1 MNTPSN
7 LARSALLVVLA
18 VFAAACQETPGPPA
32 AGPTGSPGAT
42 PAGTKI
48 GLLYTISDIGGEFA
62 QAALGSSVLA
72 SEDARSRGLNIEVL
86 DRDYAGN
93 AKRAGQ
99 LAQEL
104 ADEGVAGIVV
114 ASDDPALVPVLGG
127 FDDVPVIHAL
137 LPDDDAVDPDAPS
150 FRVAPSNRLQAEKL
164 ADYLVGER
172 GLDRVAIL
180 HDDTPF
186 GTEGAVDIQD
196 ALGDQGAT
204 VVLRQSFKVG
214 ADIHTPV
221 MHAGQEDAD
230 ALVVWTRE
238 NGEAGRI
245 TIEMHKANQ
254 GYQLV
259 LSGNLATF
267 DYGKNA
273 ASQVTPVAFR
283 DGILSV
289 GTWAGPWFD
298 LDRMR
303 GFFERFRET
312 NNVEA
317 PFQAVQV
324 YDAILLLAEAA
335 RGSDDPTSVARALEE
350 TRDFEGAGVPIS
362 FSPDDH
368 EGVGLEDMA
377 ILAFTKDQSAAGGD
391 FAPDVSTG
399 GGFFTI
405 NTSTVTLPPE
415 VGYLTE
421 GLTS

>member
-1 MNTPSN
+1 MRFRAAILGGLILLGTACEDTGGSPS
-7 LARSALLVVLA
+7 AGP
-18 VFAAACQETPGPPA
+18 TPGPTTS
-32 AGPTGSPGAT
+32 AG
-42 PAGTKI
+42 GTKI

-62 QAALGSSVLA
+62 QAALGASALA
-72 SEDARSRGLNIEVL
+72 VEDAAAPIEVL

-104 ADEGVAGIVV
+104 ADEGAVGIVV
-114 ASDDPALVPVLGG
+114 ASDDPALVPVLGD
-127 FDDVPVIHAL
+127 FDAVPVVHAL
-137 LPDDDAVDPDAPS
+137 LADDDAIEAPNA
-150 FRVAPSNRLQAEKL
+150 FRVAPSNRLQAAKL
-164 ADYLVGER
+164 AEYLVGVR
-172 GLDRVAIL
+172 GLDRIAIL
-180 HDDTPF
+180 HDDSPF
-186 GTEGAVDIQD
+186 GLEGGDDIEA
-196 ALGDQGAT
+196 ALDDQGAT
-204 VVLRQSFKVG
+204 VVVRDAFKVG
-214 ADIHTPV
+214 ADIHTTI
-221 MHAGQEDAD
+221 MHAGQLDAD
-230 ALVVWTRE
+230 ALIVWTRD

-298 LDRMR
+298 LDRIR

-324 YDAILLLAEAA
+324 YDGLLLLAKAA
-335 RGSDDPTSVARALEE
+335 RDTGSSDPAAVAQALEA
-350 TRDFEGAGVPIS
+350 TRDFEGAGVPVS
-362 FSPDDH
+362 FSPNDH
-368 EGVGLEDMA
+368 EGIGMEDMA
-377 ILAFTKDQSAAGGD
+377 ILSFTKDQASAGGE
-391 FAPDVSTG
+391 FAPEVSTG

-405 NTSTVTLPPE
+405 NSQTITLPSE
-415 VGYLTE
+415 LAYLLA
-421 GLTS
+421 GLPA

>member
-1 MNTPSN
+1 MRARAALVLGLML
-7 LARSALLVVLA
+7 LATACEET
-18 VFAAACQETPGPPA
+18 AAPPT

-42 PAGTKI
+42 PGGTRI
-48 GLLYTISDIGGEFA
+48 GLLYTISDVGGEFA
-62 QAALGSSVLA
+62 QAALGSAVLA
-72 SEDARSRGLNIEVL
+72 TEDAEERGIPIEVL

-99 LAQEL
+99 IAQEL
-104 ADEGVAGIVV
+104 ADQGVAGIVV
-114 ASDDPALVPVLGG
+114 ASDDPALVPALSG
-127 FDDVPVIHAL
+127 FDAVPVVHAL
-137 LPDDDAVDPDAPS
+137 LPDDDAIAEEMA

-164 ADYLVGER
+164 AGYLVEDR

-180 HDDTPF
+180 HDDSPF
-186 GTEGAVDIQD
+186 GVEGGGDIEE
-196 ALGDQGAT
+196 ALEEQGAA

-214 ADIHTPV
+214 SDIHTPV
-221 MHAGQEDAD
+221 MHAGQLGAD
-230 ALVVWTRE
+230 ALVLWTRE

-298 LDRMR
+298 LDRIR
-303 GFFERFRET
+303 GFFERFQET

-324 YDAILLLAEAA
+324 YDAILLLARAA
-335 RGSDDPTSVARALEE
+335 READGEDPAAVARALED

-362 FSPDDH
+362 FSPEDH
-368 EGVGLEDMA
+368 EGIGMEDMA
-377 ILAFTKDQSAAGGD
+377 ILSFTKDQAAAGGD
-391 FAPDVSTG
+391 FAPDISTG

-405 NTSTVTLPPE
+405 NSGTVTLPSE
-415 VGYLTE
+415 IAYLTE
-421 GLTS
+421 GLPA

>member
-1 MNTPSN
+1 MRRRAVG
-7 LARSALLVVLA
+7 LLA
-18 VFAAACQETPGPPA
+18 VTLLAGACDDDAGSGPT
-32 AGPTGSPGAT
+32 AGPTAGPT
-42 PAGTKI
+42 PAAVRI
-48 GLLYTISDIGGEFA
+48 GLLYTISDVGGEFA

-72 SEDARSRGLNIEVL
+72 ADDADERGTPIEVL

-93 AKRAGQ
+93 TKRAGQ
-99 LAQEL
+99 IAQEL

-114 ASDDPALVPVLGG
+114 ASDDPALVPALSG
-127 FDDVPVIHAL
+127 FDAVPVVHAL
-137 LPDDDAVDPDAPS
+137 LPDDDATRSETA

-164 ADYLVGER
+164 ASYLVEHR
-172 GLDRVAIL
+172 GLDRIAIL

-186 GTEGAVDIQD
+186 GVEGGDDIEN
-196 ALGDQGAT
+196 ALDEQGAA

-214 ADIHTPV
+214 SDIHTPIT
-221 MHAGQEDAD
+221 HAGQLGAD
-230 ALVVWTRE
+230 ALVLWTRE

-245 TIEMHKANQ
+245 TIEIHKADQ

-289 GTWAGPWFD
+289 GTWAGPWFE
-298 LDRMR
+298 LDRIR

-324 YDAILLLAEAA
+324 YDAILLLARAA
-335 RGSDDPTSVARALEE
+335 REAGSEDPAAVARALED

-362 FSPDDH
+362 FSPNDH
-368 EGVGLEDMA
+368 EGIGMEDMA
-377 ILAFTKDQSAAGGD
+377 ILSFTKNQASAGGD
-391 FAPDVSTG
+391 FAPDISTG

-405 NTSTVTLPPE
+405 NTGTVTLPSE
-415 VGYLTE
+415 LAYLTE
-421 GLTS
+421 GLPA

>member
-1 MNTPSN
+1 MRRRV
-7 LARSALLVVLA
+7 AVLA
-18 VFAAACQETPGPPA
+18 GLVLLGTACEEAGSPT
-32 AGPTGSPGAT
+32 AGPTGSPEPG
-42 PAGTKI
+42 GTRI

-62 QAALGSSVLA
+62 QAALGSSALA
-72 SEDARSRGLNIEVL
+72 TEDAPARGLRIEVL
-86 DRDYAGN
+86 DRDYAGS
-93 AKRAGQ
+93 ARRAGQ
-99 LAQEL
+99 LLEEL
-104 ADEGVAGIVV
+104 AEEDLAGIVV
-114 ASDDPALVPVLGG
+114 ASDDPALVPVVQR
-127 FDDVPVIHAL
+127 FDAVPVVHAL
-137 LPDDDAVDPDAPS
+137 LPDDDAVFDDRPS

-164 ADYLVGER
+164 AGYLVEER
-172 GLDRVAIL
+172 GIDHVAIL

-186 GTEGAVDIQD
+186 GVEGGDDIED
-196 ALGDQGAT
+196 ALEEQGAA
-204 VVLRQSFKVG
+204 VILRHGFKVG
-214 ADIHTPV
+214 GDIHTPLT
-221 MHAGQEDAD
+221 HAGQLGAD
-230 ALVVWTRE
+230 ALVLWTRD

-245 TIEMHKANQ
+245 TIETHKADQ

-298 LDRMR
+298 LERMR

-335 RGSDDPTSVARALEE
+335 REAGGSDADSIARALEDV
-350 TRDFEGAGVPIS
+350 RDFEGAGVPIS
-362 FSPDDH
+362 FSPDHH
-368 EGVGLEDMA
+368 EGIGMEDMA
-377 ILAFTKDQSAAGGD
+377 ILSFTKDQNSAGGE
-391 FAPDVSTG
+391 FAPEITTG

-405 NTSTVTLPPE
+405 DTASITLPSE
-415 VGYLTE
+415 LAYLTE
-421 GLTS
+421 GLPT

>member
-1 MNTPSN
+1 VRSRAA
-7 LARSALLVVLA
+7 LALTLSLLTAGCDDGKGVPTTGP
-18 VFAAACQETPGPPA
+18 TPGPTSTPA
-32 AGPTGSPGAT
+32 A
-42 PAGTKI
+42 TKV

-62 QAALGSSVLA
+62 QAALGASTLA
-72 SEDARSRGLNIEVL
+72 AEDAPSRGARIEVL

-93 AKRAGQ
+93 AGRAAQ

-114 ASDDPALVPVLGG
+114 ASDDPALVPALQG
-127 FDDVPVIHAL
+127 FDAVPVVHAL
-137 LPDDDAVDPDAPS
+137 LPDDDAVARETPT

-164 ADYLVGER
+164 AEYLVAER
-172 GLDRVAIL
+172 GLERIAIL
-180 HDDTPF
+180 HDDSPF
-186 GTEGAVDIQD
+186 GIEGGDDAED
-196 ALGDQGAT
+196 ALDDQGAD
-204 VVLRQSFKVG
+204 VVLRQSFEVG
-214 ADIHTPV
+214 GDIHTTV
-221 MHAGQEDAD
+221 THAGQLDAD
-230 ALVVWTRE
+230 ALLLWTRE

-245 TIEMHKANQ
+245 TIEMHKADQ

-298 LDRMR
+298 LERIR

-312 NNVEA
+312 NNAEA

-324 YDAILLLAEAA
+324 YDALLLLAHAAAEA
-335 RGSDDPTSVARALEE
+335 GSSDPSAVVRALET
-350 TRDFEGAGVPIS
+350 TRDFEGAGVPLS
-362 FSPDDH
+362 FSPSDH

-377 ILAFTKDQSAAGGD
+377 ILAFTKDQASAGGD
-391 FAPDVSTG
+391 FAPEVSTG

-405 NTSTVTLPPE
+405 DTSTVTLPSE
-415 VGYLTE
+415 LAYLTE
-421 GLTS
+421 GLPG

>member
-1 MNTPSN
+1 MSRRAVGL
-7 LARSALLVVLA
+7 LAVALLA
-18 VFAAACQETPGPPA
+18 GACDDAGTEPT
-32 AGPTGSPGAT
+32 AGPTAGAT
-42 PAGTKI
+42 PAPVRI
-48 GLLYTISDIGGEFA
+48 GLLYTISDVGGEFA

-72 SEDARSRGLNIEVL
+72 TDDAAERGTPIEVL

-99 LAQEL
+99 MAQEL

-114 ASDDPALVPVLGG
+114 ASDDPALVPALSG
-127 FDDVPVIHAL
+127 FDAVPVVHAL
-137 LPDDDAVDPDAPS
+137 LPDDDATTSETA

-164 ADYLVGER
+164 ASYLVEDR
-172 GLDRVAIL
+172 GLDRIAIL

-186 GTEGAVDIQD
+186 GVEGGDDIED
-196 ALGDQGAT
+196 ALDEQGAA

-214 ADIHTPV
+214 SDIHTPV
-221 MHAGQEDAD
+221 MHAGQLDAD
-230 ALVVWTRE
+230 ALVLWTRE

-245 TIEMHKANQ
+245 TIEIHKADQ

-289 GTWAGPWFD
+289 GTWAGPWFE
-298 LDRMR
+298 LDRIR

-324 YDAILLLAEAA
+324 YDAILLLARAA
-335 RGSDDPTSVARALEE
+335 RDAGGEDPAAVARALED

-362 FSPDDH
+362 FSRDDH
-368 EGVGLEDMA
+368 EGIGMEDMA
-377 ILAFTKDQSAAGGD
+377 ILSFTKDQASAGGD
-391 FAPDVSTG
+391 FAPDISTG

-405 NTSTVTLPPE
+405 NTSTVTLPSE
-415 VGYLTE
+415 LAYLTE
-421 GLTS
+421 GLPA

>member
-1 MNTPSN
+1 MRCRAA
-7 LARSALLVVLA
+7 LVLGLALL
-18 VFAAACQETPGPPA
+18 AAACENGGGRQPQ

-48 GLLYTISDIGGEFA
+48 GLLYTVSDIGGEFA
-62 QAALGSSVLA
+62 QAALGASTLA
-72 SEDARSRGLNIEVL
+72 AEDAPSRGLSIEVL

-93 AKRAGQ
+93 AKRAGE
-99 LAQEL
+99 LAQQL
-104 ADEGVAGIVV
+104 ADEGAVGIVV
-114 ASDDPALVPVLGG
+114 ASDDPALVPVLSG
-127 FDDVPVIHAL
+127 FDEVPVIHAL
-137 LPDDDAVDPDAPS
+137 LPDDDAVDSSTPT
-150 FRVAPSNRLQAEKL
+150 FRVAPSNKLQAEKL
-164 ADYLVGER
+164 ADYLVGDR
-172 GLDRVAIL
+172 GLDRVAIV

-186 GTEGAVDIQD
+186 GVEGADD
-196 ALGDQGAT
+196 MAAALDDQGAT
-204 VVLRQSFKVG
+204 VLLRQSFKVG
-214 ADIHTPV
+214 ADIHTPIT
-221 MHAGQEDAD
+221 HAGQEEAD
-230 ALVVWTRE
+230 ALILWTRE

-298 LDRMR
+298 LDRIK

-324 YDAILLLAEAA
+324 YDALLLIAKAADEA
-335 RGSDDPTSVARALEE
+335 GTSDPEGVTRALENI
-350 TRDFEGAGVPIS
+350 RDFEGAGVPIS

-368 EGVGLEDMA
+368 EGIGLEDMA
-377 ILAFTKDQSAAGGD
+377 ILAFTKDQAAAGGE
-391 FAPDVSTG
+391 FAPDISTG

-405 NTSTVTLPPE
+405 NTGTVTLPPE
-415 VGYLTE
+415 ISYLTE
-421 GLTS
+421 GLAT

>member
-1 MNTPSN
+1 MTARATLLGLLLLATACEGTGEPS
-7 LARSALLVVLA
+7 AGP
-18 VFAAACQETPGPPA
+18 TPGPTA
-32 AGPTGSPGAT
+32 SAG
-42 PAGTKI
+42 GTKI

-62 QAALGSSVLA
+62 QAALGSSTLA
-72 SEDARSRGLNIEVL
+72 AEDASARGLNIEVL

-99 LAQEL
+99 LAQQL
-104 ADEGVAGIVV
+104 ADEGAVGIVV
-114 ASDDPALVPVLGG
+114 ASDDPALVPALSG
-127 FDDVPVIHAL
+127 FDEVPVVHAL
-137 LPDDDAVDPDAPS
+137 LPDDDAVESGSPT

-164 ADYLVGER
+164 AEYLVGER
-172 GLDRVAIL
+172 GLDRFAIL

-186 GTEGAVDIQD
+186 GAEGAIDIQE
-196 ALGDQGAT
+196 ALDEQGGA
-204 VVLRQSFKVG
+204 VVLRQGFKVG
-214 ADIHTPV
+214 GDIHTPIT
-221 MHAGQEDAD
+221 HAGQLDAD
-230 ALVVWTRE
+230 ALVLWTRE
-238 NGEAGRI
+238 SGEAGRI
-245 TIEMHKANQ
+245 TIEMHKADQ

-289 GTWAGPWFD
+289 GTWAGPWFE

-324 YDAILLLAEAA
+324 YDAILLLAQAA
-335 RGSDDPTSVARALEE
+335 REANGSDPSAVAQALEDI
-350 TRDFEGAGVPIS
+350 RDFEGAGVPIS
-362 FSPDDH
+362 FSPEDH
-368 EGVGLEDMA
+368 EGIGMEDMA
-377 ILAFTKDQSAAGGD
+377 ILAFTKDQASAGGD
-391 FAPDVSTG
+391 FAPDISTG

-405 NTSTVTLPPE
+405 DTQTITLPSE
-415 VGYLTE
+415 LSYLTQ
-421 GLTS
+421 GLPT

>member
-1 MNTPSN
+1 MR
-7 LARSALLVVLA
+7 ARAALLA
-18 VFAAACQETPGPPA
+18 VFLLTACESDGEPT
-32 AGPTGSPGAT
+32 AGPTGGPGAT

-48 GLLYTISDIGGEFA
+48 GLLYSISDVGGEFA
-62 QAALGSSVLA
+62 QAALGSSGLA
-72 SEDARSRGLNIEVL
+72 TEDAEAEGRPIEVL

-99 LAQEL
+99 LAQQL
-104 ADEGVAGIVV
+104 ADQGAVGIVV
-114 ASDDPALVPVLGG
+114 ASDDPALVPALAG

-137 LPDDDAVDPDAPS
+137 LSDDDAVAPGDAS

-164 ADYLVGER
+164 ADYLVAER
-172 GLDRVAIL
+172 GLQRVAIL
-180 HDDTPF
+180 HDDSAF
-186 GTEGAVDIQD
+186 GTEGADDVED
-196 ALGDQGAT
+196 ALAEQGAA
-204 VVLRQSFKVG
+204 VVLRESFKVG

-221 MHAGQEDAD
+221 SHAGQLDAD
-230 ALVVWTRE
+230 ALVLWTRD
-238 NGEAGRI
+238 NGEAGRV

-298 LDRMR
+298 LDRIK
-303 GFFERFRET
+303 GFFERFREI

-317 PFQAVQV
+317 PFQAVQI
-324 YDAILLLAEAA
+324 YDAILLLARAA
-335 RGSDDPTSVARALEE
+335 ERAGGSDPGSVARALEE

-362 FSPDDH
+362 FSPGNH
-368 EGVGLEDMA
+368 EGIGMEDMA
-377 ILAFTKDQSAAGGD
+377 ILAFTKDQAASGGE
-391 FAPDVSTG
+391 FAPDISTG

-405 NTSTVTLPPE
+405 DTRTVTLPSE
-415 VGYLTE
+415 IAYLTE
-421 GLTS
+421 GLAT

>member
-1 MNTPSN
+1 MRTR
-7 LARSALLVVLA
+7 AALLLGLA
-18 VFAAACQETPGPPA
+18 LLTAACEETTGRPT

-42 PAGTKI
+42 PGGTKI

-62 QAALGSSVLA
+62 QAALGASVLA
-72 SEDARSRGLNIEVL
+72 SEDAPGRGLDIEVL

-93 AKRAGQ
+93 TKRAGQ

-104 ADEGVAGIVV
+104 ADEGAVGIVV
-114 ASDDPALVPVLGG
+114 ASDDPALVPALSG
-127 FDDVPVIHAL
+127 FDEVPLVHAL
-137 LPDDDAVDPDAPS
+137 LPDDDAVSSDSDS
-150 FRVAPSNRLQAEKL
+150 FRVAPSNSLQAEKL
-164 ADYLVGER
+164 AEYLVGER
-172 GLDRVAIL
+172 GLNRVAIL
-180 HDDTPF
+180 HDDSPF
-186 GTEGAVDIQD
+186 GVEGAEDIRASLD
-196 ALGDQGAT
+196 DQGAE

-214 ADIHTPV
+214 SDIHTPV
-221 MHAGQEDAD
+221 TNAGQLDAD
-230 ALVVWTRE
+230 ALILWTRE

-298 LDRMR
+298 LDRIK

-324 YDAILLLAEAA
+324 YDAILLLAKAAEEAG
-335 RGSDDPTSVARALEE
+335 GSGSGSVASALEE
-350 TRDFEGAGVPIS
+350 IRDFEGAGVPIS
-362 FSPDDH
+362 FSPNDH
-368 EGVGLEDMA
+368 EGIGLEDMA
-377 ILAFTKDQSAAGGD
+377 ILAFTKDQAAAGGE
-391 FAPDVSTG
+391 FAPDISTG

-405 NTSTVTLPPE
+405 DTRTITLPSE
-415 VGYLTE
+415 IAYLTE
-421 GLTS
+421 GLSA

>member
-1 MNTPSN
+1 MRARAALILGVML
-7 LARSALLVVLA
+7 LAT
-18 VFAAACQETPGPPA
+18 ACEESSGQPT

-42 PAGTKI
+42 PGGTKV
-48 GLLYTISDIGGEFA
+48 GLLYTISDVGGEFA

-72 SEDARSRGLNIEVL
+72 TEDARDRGFPIEVL
-86 DRDYAGN
+86 DRDYAGS

-104 ADEGVAGIVV
+104 ADQGVAGIVV
-114 ASDDPALVPVLGG
+114 ASDDPALVPALSG

-137 LPDDDAVDPDAPS
+137 LPDDDAIAEDTA

-164 ADYLVGER
+164 ASYLVEDR
-172 GLDRVAIL
+172 GLDRIAIL
-180 HDDTPF
+180 HDDSPF
-186 GTEGAVDIQD
+186 GVEGGDDIED
-196 ALGDQGAT
+196 ALDDQGAA

-214 ADIHTPV
+214 SDIHTPV
-221 MHAGQEDAD
+221 MHAGQLDAD
-230 ALVVWTRE
+230 ALVLWTRE

-298 LDRMR
+298 LDRIR
-303 GFFERFRET
+303 GFFERFQET

-324 YDAILLLAEAA
+324 YDALLLLARASEEAGGA
-335 RGSDDPTSVARALEE
+335 DPAAVAQALED

-362 FSPDDH
+362 FSPNDH
-368 EGVGLEDMA
+368 EGIGMEDMA
-377 ILAFTKDQSAAGGD
+377 ILAFTKDQASAGGD
-391 FAPDVSTG
+391 FAPDISTG

-405 NTSTVTLPPE
+405 NSATVTLPSE
-415 VGYLTE
+415 LAYLTE
-421 GLTS
+421 GLSS

>member
-1 MNTPSN
+1 MS
-7 LARSALLVVLA
+7 ARAALLVA
-18 VFAAACQETPGPPA
+18 VALLAAACEETTGQPT

-42 PAGTKI
+42 PGGTKI

-62 QAALGSSVLA
+62 QAALGASVLA
-72 SEDARSRGLNIEVL
+72 AEDAPSRGLNIEVL

-104 ADEGVAGIVV
+104 ADEGAVGIVV
-114 ASDDPALVPVLGG
+114 ASDDPALVPALQG
-127 FDDVPVIHAL
+127 FDEVPVVHAL
-137 LPDDDAVDPDAPS
+137 LPDDDAVSSDAPT
-150 FRVAPSNRLQAEKL
+150 FRVAPSNTLQAEKL
-164 ADYLVGER
+164 AEYLVGDR

-186 GTEGAVDIQD
+186 GIEGAD
-196 ALGDQGAT
+196 AIGKALDDQGGQ
-204 VVLRQSFKVG
+204 VVIRQGFKVG
-214 ADIHTPV
+214 ADIHTPIT
-221 MHAGQEDAD
+221 HAGQLDAD
-230 ALVVWTRE
+230 ALILWTRD

-259 LSGNLATF
+259 LSGNLSTF

-298 LDRMR
+298 LDRIK

-324 YDAILLLAEAA
+324 YDGILLLAKAAEEAD
-335 RGSDDPTSVARALEE
+335 GLSPDSVARALEDI
-350 TRDFEGAGVPIS
+350 RDFEGAGVPIS
-362 FSPDDH
+362 FSPNDH
-368 EGVGLEDMA
+368 EGIGLEDMA
-377 ILAFTKDQSAAGGD
+377 ILAFTKDQAAAGGE
-391 FAPDVSTG
+391 FAPDISTG

-405 NTSTVTLPPE
+405 DTRTITLPSE
-415 VGYLTE
+415 IAYLTE
-421 GLTS
+421 GLSA

>member
-1 MNTPSN
+1 MRTR
-7 LARSALLVVLA
+7 AALLLGLA
-18 VFAAACQETPGPPA
+18 LLAAACEETTGEPM
-32 AGPTGSPGAT
+32 AGPTASPGAT
-42 PAGTKI
+42 PGGTKI

-62 QAALGSSVLA
+62 QAALGASVLA
-72 SEDARSRGLNIEVL
+72 AEDAPDRGLNIEVL

-93 AKRAGQ
+93 AKKAGQ
-99 LAQEL
+99 LAQQL
-104 ADEGVAGIVV
+104 ADEGAVGIVV
-114 ASDDPALVPVLGG
+114 ASDDPALVPALSG
-127 FDDVPVIHAL
+127 FDEVPVVHAL
-137 LPDDDAVDPDAPS
+137 LADDDAVGSDDPS
-150 FRVAPSNRLQAEKL
+150 FRVAPSNSLQAEKL
-164 ADYLVGER
+164 AEYMVGER

-180 HDDTPF
+180 HDDSPF
-186 GTEGAVDIQD
+186 GTEGAEDIERSLD
-196 ALGDQGAT
+196 EQGAA

-214 ADIHTPV
+214 SDIHTPIT
-221 MHAGQEDAD
+221 HAGQLDAD
-230 ALVVWTRE
+230 ALILWTRE

-298 LDRMR
+298 LDRIK

-324 YDAILLLAEAA
+324 YDGILLLAKAA
-335 RGSDDPTSVARALEE
+335 EDAGGSGSVAEALEDI
-350 TRDFEGAGVPIS
+350 RDFEGAGVPIS
-362 FSPDDH
+362 FSPSDH
-368 EGVGLEDMA
+368 EGIGLEDMA
-377 ILAFTKDQSAAGGD
+377 ILAFTKDQAAAGGE
-391 FAPDVSTG
+391 FAPDISTG

-405 NTSTVTLPPE
+405 DTRTITLPSE
-415 VGYLTE
+415 IAYLTE
-421 GLTS
+421 GLGA

>member
-1 MNTPSN
+1 MRARASLVLGLMLLATACEETGGGPS
-7 LARSALLVVLA
+7 AGP
-18 VFAAACQETPGPPA
+18 TPGPTA
-32 AGPTGSPGAT
+32 SAGGP
-42 PAGTKI
+42 KI
-48 GLLYTISDIGGEFA
+48 GLLYTISDVGGEFA
-62 QAALGSSVLA
+62 QAALGASVLA
-72 SEDARSRGLNIEVL
+72 TEDAEAAGRPIEVL

-99 LAQEL
+99 LAEEL
-104 ADEGVAGIVV
+104 ADQGVAGIVV
-114 ASDDPALVPVLGG
+114 ASDDPALVPALNG
-127 FDDVPVIHAL
+127 FEEVPVVHAL
-137 LPDDDAVDPDAPS
+137 LPDDDAIAAETA

-164 ADYLVGER
+164 ASYLVEDR
-172 GLDRVAIL
+172 GLDRIAIL
-180 HDDTPF
+180 HDDSPF
-186 GTEGAVDIQD
+186 GVEGGDDIEE
-196 ALGDQGAT
+196 ALDDQGAA

-214 ADIHTPV
+214 SDIHTPV
-221 MHAGQEDAD
+221 THAGQLDAD
-230 ALVVWTRE
+230 ALVLWTRE

-298 LDRMR
+298 LDRIR
-303 GFFERFRET
+303 RFFERFRET

-324 YDAILLLAEAA
+324 YDGLLLLAKAA
-335 RGSDDPTSVARALEE
+335 REAGSSDPAAITRALEA
-350 TRDFEGAGVPIS
+350 TRDFEGAGVPMS
-362 FSPDDH
+362 FSPNDH
-368 EGVGLEDMA
+368 EGIGMEDMA
-377 ILAFTKDQSAAGGD
+377 ILAFTKDQASAGGE
-391 FAPDVSTG
+391 FAPDISTG

-405 NTSTVTLPPE
+405 NTATVTLPSE
-415 VGYLTE
+415 LAYLTE
-421 GLTS
+421 GLSG

>member
-1 MNTPSN
+1 MRIR
-7 LARSALLVVLA
+7 AALVLGLMLVA
-18 VFAAACQETPGPPA
+18 TACEETTGEPA
-32 AGPTGSPGAT
+32 AGPTGSAGAT
-42 PAGTKI
+42 PGGTKI
-48 GLLYTISDIGGEFA
+48 GMLYTISDIGGEFA

-72 SEDARSRGLNIEVL
+72 TEDAEARGLQIEVL
-86 DRDYAGN
+86 ERDYAGS

-99 LAQEL
+99 MAQQL
-104 ADEGVAGIVV
+104 ADEGAAGIVV
-114 ASDDPALVPVLGG
+114 ASDDPALVPALSG
-127 FDDVPVIHAL
+127 FDAIPVVHAL
-137 LPDDDAVDPDAPS
+137 LPDDDAVTPGTPS

-164 ADYLVGER
+164 ADYLVGTR
-172 GLDRVAIL
+172 GLDRIAIL
-180 HDDTPF
+180 HDDSAF
-186 GTEGAVDIQD
+186 GTEGADDIEK
-196 ALGDQGAT
+196 ALDEQGAD
-204 VVLRQSFKVG
+204 VVLRQAFKVG
-214 ADIHTPV
+214 GDIHTPV
-221 MHAGQEDAD
+221 SHAGQLDAD
-230 ALVVWTRE
+230 ALVLWTRD

-245 TIEMHKANQ
+245 TIEMHKADQ

-298 LDRMR
+298 LQRMR

-335 RGSDDPTSVARALEE
+335 RGAESTAPAAVAAALED
-350 TRDFEGAGVPIS
+350 TSDFEGAGVPIS

-368 EGVGLEDMA
+368 EGVGMEDMA
-377 ILAFTKDQSAAGGD
+377 ILAFTKDQSSAGGD
-391 FAPDVSTG
+391 FAPDITTG
-399 GGFFTI
+399 GGFFTLDTQTI
-405 NTSTVTLPPE
+405 ELPSE
-415 VGYLTE
+415 LAYLLE
-421 GLTS
+421 GAPA